1 MPCWKSPSL
10 FRHCSYK
17 KNLSYKIYVLYLS
30 ILITTPFNFSVLLYS
45 FKGWWDRGCPRPARS
60 GFTKCYTYA
69 FVLFSVTILS
79 PLGLQ
84 CKYLRCGNNIVSVRG
99 NTEWVISWWCV
110 IGQTLIAAVILSIG
124 GRSYSDEHCFL
135 SILSC
140 LSLRLLYD
148 APHFIRHLWL
158 FSSYCMFARKAKSLS
173 KTAGLKMKYR
183 MAAGYVF
190 LCWEALPW

>member
-17 KNLSYKIYVLYLS
+17 KKLSYKIYVLYLS

-99 NTEWVISWWCV
+99 NTWMSDILMMCDRTNTYCRCNSEHRRKELFRWALFPLHSVLFVSSPALRCP
-110 IGQTLIAAVILSIG
+110 TFYSSPLIV
-124 GRSYSDEHCFL
+124 FF
-135 SILSC
+135 
-140 LSLRLLYD
+140 LLYV
-148 APHFIRHLWL
+148 
-158 FSSYCMFARKAKSLS
+158 C
-173 KTAGLKMKYR
+173 
-183 MAAGYVF
+183 
-190 LCWEALPW
+190 